1 MENPGVMSLWIGNFR
16 TKQSLKE
23 YVEIKFDEVGD
34 RIQSKFMRD
43 FNLDFIDYNQD
54 LLESTLIEDSTT
66 SLTTLLSGS
75 SYETEILSQFV
86 EHYGE
91 ELPEIYDSVI
101 RLYDFEYD
109 GDIDEVKFKSGN
121 LIYMGSAVYE
131 EWDE

>member
-23 YVEIKFDEVGD
+23 YVEIKLDEVGD

-75 SYETEILSQFV
+75 SYETEILSQLV

-91 ELPEIYDSVI
+91 EFPEIYDSVI

-121 LIYMGSAVYE
+121 LIYMGSVVYE

>member
-34 RIQSKFMRD
+34 RTQSKFMRD

-121 LIYMGSAVYE
+121 LIYMGSVVYE